1 MPYTAPQ
8 NNCDSGRVL
17 VRWRALNPNATV
29 IATDQGRREDPN
41 MVTAN
46 AGWMDLDACHV
57 PAFQF
62 YASTDASNLTDVTVA
77 IEKWSPAP

>member
-8 NNCDSGRVL
+8 NHCGNGRVL

-29 IATDQGRREDPN
+29 IAHNGSPREDPEL
-41 MVTAN
+41 VVAN

-57 PAFQF
+57 PTFQF
-62 YASTDASNLTDVTVA
+62 SSSTDASTLTDVTVA
-77 IEKWSPAP
+77 IQQWSPAP